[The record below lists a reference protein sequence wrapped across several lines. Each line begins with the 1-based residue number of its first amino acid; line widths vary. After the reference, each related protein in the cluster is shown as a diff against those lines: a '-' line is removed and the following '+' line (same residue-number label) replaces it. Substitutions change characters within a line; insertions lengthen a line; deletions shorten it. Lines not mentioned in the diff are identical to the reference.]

1 MSESL
6 LTIGFIGAVLIIS
19 MFVVMNYFHS
29 TQNRPKRQSTGSV
42 SGVMNTTSG
51 KDLENIF
58 IQVGK
63 VRTDEKFS
71 YTALSGKE
79 GRTFETYTDING
91 EFEIN
96 GIPIGKHWLIIK
108 KRGYKTMLR
117 MVSVYEDKNTKVD
130 DITLS

>member
-6 LTIGFIGAVLIIS
+6 LTLGFIGAVIIIS

-29 TQNRPKRQSTGSV
+29 TQNRPKRQPTGSV
-42 SGVMNTTSG
+42 IGVMNTSNG

-71 YTALSGKE
+71 YTALSGKK
-79 GRTFETYTDING
+79 GKTYETYTDING

-96 GIPIGKHWLIIK
+96 RVPIGKHWLIIK

-117 MVSVYEDKNTKVD
+117 MVAVYEDKATKVD